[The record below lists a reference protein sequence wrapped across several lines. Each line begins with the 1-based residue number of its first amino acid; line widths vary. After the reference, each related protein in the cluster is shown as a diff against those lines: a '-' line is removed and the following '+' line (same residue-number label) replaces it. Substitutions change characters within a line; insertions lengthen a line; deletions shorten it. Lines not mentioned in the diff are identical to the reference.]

1 MACGKAI
8 EAAIN
13 KSYFGNSLDTDKV
26 IQELLPRFG
35 MKQLNF
41 VLVNMVRNLNW
52 DNRIYPQN
60 KEWAETISASIDEK
74 RSQKFIAF
82 SVQPGLLNLFADSV
96 RKFEPE
102 RKQEQVKNKP
112 SILERLQ
119 QSQEAKRPAKAMS
132 AKKRKESEL

>member
-1 MACGKAI
+1 
-8 EAAIN
+8 
-13 KSYFGNSLDTDKV
+13 
-26 IQELLPRFG
+26 
-35 MKQLNF
+35 
-41 VLVNMVRNLNW
+41 MVRNLNW

-96 RKFEPE
+96 RKLEPE

>member
-35 MKQLNF
+35 MKKLNF

-60 KEWAETISASIDEK
+60 KEWAETISA
-74 RSQKFIAF
+74 
-82 SVQPGLLNLFADSV
+82 
-96 RKFEPE
+96 
-102 RKQEQVKNKP
+102 
-112 SILERLQ
+112 
-119 QSQEAKRPAKAMS
+119 
-132 AKKRKESEL
+132 